1 MVTGFSKPETIG
13 RNSYTYDDA
22 KYYYGA
28 DGKRVNYIGWQE
40 IDGKWYYFNSILK
53 H

>member
-40 IDGKWYYFNSILK
+40 LMESGIISTPILK